1 VIRYPVTAPGARP
14 FIDCPVHGCVVV
26 LGDDGRIRSRCPLRN
41 EFFSVRLVLRE
52 LIRMAR
58 SEASRV

>member
-1 VIRYPVTAPGARP
+1 VSSLSDQEARSAAYTEREKELRRLIRGH
-14 FIDCPVHGCVVV
+14 F
-26 LGDDGRIRSRCPLRN
+26 PLRN